1 MTALGLRIRH
11 LTFIGPVRPPAT
23 MEFGPG
29 LNVIYG
35 ASDTGKSFI
44 VDSIDYMLGGKGP
57 LRHFKE
63 RDGYDRILLAM
74 ETLSGEQFT
83 LQRSVDG
90 GGFLLFD
97 GLHFEKAPDGQGTP
111 LMDIHNEKRADNLSM
126 FLLEKIGLAGK
137 RIRKNARMETQS
149 LSFRNLARLII
160 VNEEEIIQKRSPLSD
175 GNYTADT
182 ANTSAFKLMITG
194 LDDSALTATR
204 SASAEENSRE
214 GQLELL
220 DQLITDMKRQVKELA
235 GAPSELE
242 AQLEKLDASIAERGQ
257 QLASSEAQYR
267 EASAKRRDLLTRL
280 DEGNNRLTE
289 ITNLLDRF
297 TLLDDHYISDL
308 ERLKGIEEAG
318 SLFSA
323 LTEAACP
330 LCGAL
335 AEHHRLKDECDGNV
349 EAVVAAAHAEAVK
362 IQLRQSE
369 LQDTIANLEREQKSF
384 ERRLPKV
391 EAYYHAA
398 ARQIETL
405 LAPALRQLRTGYG
418 QLADKKGE
426 VREALGFHK
435 TLKDLEDR
443 KIKLLAED
451 SANGG
456 TSAADIGLPST
467 AVDAFATEVLSILK
481 AWHFPNAD
489 RVHFDPK
496 AKDLVINGKDRI
508 SYGKGMRAITQAAFS
523 IGLMEFC
530 HKNGMPHPGF
540 LILDSPLLSYRKPD
554 NQEDDLRGTDLNSQ
568 FYAYLQGLNA
578 DGQVIIVENSDPPA
592 AVQLL
597 PQVTKFIGKEGEQR
611 FGYFEKAT
619 PTPLLP

>member
-1 MTALGLRIRH
+1 M
-11 LTFIGPVRPPAT
+11 
-23 MEFGPG
+23 
-29 LNVIYG
+29 
-35 ASDTGKSFI
+35 
-44 VDSIDYMLGGKGP
+44 
-57 LRHFKE
+57 
-63 RDGYDRILLAM
+63 
-74 ETLSGEQFT
+74 
-83 LQRSVDG
+83 
-90 GGFLLFD
+90 
-97 GLHFEKAPDGQGTP
+97 
-111 LMDIHNEKRADNLSM
+111 
-126 FLLEKIGLAGK
+126 
-137 RIRKNARMETQS
+137 
-149 LSFRNLARLII
+149 
-160 VNEEEIIQKRSPLSD
+160 
-175 GNYTADT
+175 
-182 ANTSAFKLMITG
+182 
-194 LDDSALTATR
+194 
-204 SASAEENSRE
+204 
-214 GQLELL
+214 
-220 DQLITDMKRQVKELA
+220 
-235 GAPSELE
+235 
-242 AQLEKLDASIAERGQ
+242 
-257 QLASSEAQYR
+257 
-267 EASAKRRDLLTRL
+267 
-280 DEGNNRLTE
+280 
-289 ITNLLDRF
+289 DRF
-297 TLLDDHYISDL
+297 TLLDDHYSSDL

-335 AEHHRLKDECDGNV
+335 AEHHRLKDDCDGNV
-349 EAVVAAAHAEAVK
+349 ETVVAAAHAEAVK

-369 LQDTIANLEREQKSF
+369 LQDTIANLEREQRSF
-384 ERRLPKV
+384 QRRLPKV
-391 EAYYHAA
+391 EADYHAA
-398 ARQIETL
+398 AREIETL

-435 TLKDLEDR
+435 TLTDLEDR

-456 TSAADIGLPST
+456 SSAADIGLPST

-481 AWHFPNAD
+481 AWHFPGAD

-523 IGLMEFC
+523 VGLMEFC

-568 FYAYLQGLNA
+568 FYAQLQGLNA
-578 DGQVIIVENSDPPA
+578 DGQVIIVENSDPPTT
-592 AVQLL
+592 VQLL
-597 PQVTKFIGKEGEQR
+597 PQVTKFIGKDGEER